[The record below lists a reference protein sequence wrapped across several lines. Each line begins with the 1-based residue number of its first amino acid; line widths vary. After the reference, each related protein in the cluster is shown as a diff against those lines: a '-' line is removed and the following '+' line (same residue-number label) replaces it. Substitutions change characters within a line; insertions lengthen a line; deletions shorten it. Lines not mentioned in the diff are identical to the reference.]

1 MSKSLT
7 ITEVLMN
14 LREGGSVEEL
24 AHEIRN
30 AVRATRETGKKSSVT
45 LKIDIAPNGREAV
58 TITDTVVAKL
68 PKPDA
73 VSTMFYATEDDGLS
87 RRDPRQP
94 EIPGIEANR

>member
-24 AHEIRN
+24 ASEIRN
-30 AVRATRETGKKSSVT
+30 AVSATRDTGKKSKVVLT
-45 LKIDIAPNGREAV
+45 IEIAANGRDAV
-58 TITDTVVAKL
+58 TITDTVKATL

-73 VSTMFYATEDDGLS
+73 VSTMFYATDDNGLS

-94 EIPGIEANR
+94 ELPGVKA